1 MVSAIGEI
9 KRGSGEPQLT
19 ETFEYSTVEV
29 NRKTSFQSDVEIDLD
44 QRAELPSVLGW
55 KQQNLRDCCLHRAS
69 ANCQHEYKV

>member
-29 NRKTSFQSDVEIDLD
+29 KRTTLLQFNVEFDLD
-44 QRAELPSVLGW
+44 QRAKLPSILGW
-55 KQQNLRDCCLHRAS
+55 QQQNLRDYCLHRPS
-69 ANCQHEYKV
+69 ADCQHEY